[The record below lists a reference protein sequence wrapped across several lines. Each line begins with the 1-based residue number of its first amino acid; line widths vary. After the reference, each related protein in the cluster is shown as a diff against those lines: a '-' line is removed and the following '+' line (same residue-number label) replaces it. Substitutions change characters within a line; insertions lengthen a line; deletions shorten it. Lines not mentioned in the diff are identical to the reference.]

1 MDDIEEFVDKL
12 EKAMHPEGRCLTCG
26 GGKPYWKH
34 LHDHPFK
41 GISEMW
47 EDNIFAPEP
56 ATHEID
62 YDHEAALMS
71 QHFKALARW
80 DKGVAGI
87 LTNEQIEMLSKN
99 SWLRT
104 QSFRWMDWY
113 ERED

>member
-1 MDDIEEFVDKL
+1 M
-12 EKAMHPEGRCLTCG
+12 G
-26 GGKPYWKH
+26 
-34 LHDHPFK
+34 
-41 GISEMW
+41 W

-71 QHFKALARW
+71 QHFKALAQW
-80 DKGVAGI
+80 DNGVAGCI
-87 LTNEQIEMLSKN
+87 TNEQIEMLGKN